1 MGSIRLPAGSFRV
14 CLGSFTQPWSFGPYA
29 RQLTVLAGQLAKKH
43 VVMWLAL
50 GYHDTEVRIKVPG
63 LPENV
68 GMLGGDFPRNQGV
81 YVSSINALLEKHKMD
96 VFISLMD
103 LNRVFVD
110 EMFSPLSIS
119 WFPNHFVSLDLHSR
133 HALTAYDAVA
143 VLGPSDATR
152 VKEQLPHKHVM
163 HIPHVIE
170 DPGGLGETPR
180 SVLRQKYGVPAGKFL
195 ALVNFAN
202 YDAEKN
208 RKSID
213 LSLLAWKGVPPRHA
227 HGRHLRRRAR
237 RAARVLLLHA
247 LAAAGDALA
256 RTPPPSATRAWRA
269 RDRPA
274 DRPTPCCHRAV
285 PAFYEAYGDKALLY
299 LHAVKLPTEGV
310 HLPGLLHMSEV
321 RARVRVRLGLG
332 LGLG

>member
-81 YVSSINALLEKHKMD
+81 YVSSINALLVKHKMD

-163 HIPHVIE
+163 HIPPHSATSSVCE
-170 DPGGLGETPR
+170 VESQLSPLGCA
-180 SVLRQKYGVPAGKFL
+180 SFVALRQPRRSL
-195 ALVNFAN
+195 P
-202 YDAEKN
+202 EP
-208 RKSID
+208 IP
-213 LSLLAWKGVPPRHA
+213 SLLMPQS
-227 HGRHLRRRAR
+227 
-237 RAARVLLLHA
+237 
-247 LAAAGDALA
+247 
-256 RTPPPSATRAWRA
+256 PSSA
-269 RDRPA
+269 
-274 DRPTPCCHRAV
+274 
-285 PAFYEAYGDKALLY
+285 
-299 LHAVKLPTEGV
+299 
-310 HLPGLLHMSEV
+310 
-321 RARVRVRLGLG
+321 
-332 LGLG
+332 

>member
-81 YVSSINALLEKHKMD
+81 YVSSINALLVKHKMD

-180 SVLRQKYGVPAGKFL
+180 SILRQKYGVPAGKFL

-213 LSLLAWKGVPPRHA
+213 LSLLAWKGAHHRPAPREPGAHATALQIGRPPA
-227 HGRHLRRRAR
+227 ATVLCQPSTRR
-237 RAARVLLLHA
+237 
-247 LAAAGDALA
+247 
-256 RTPPPSATRAWRA
+256 TATRRCSTCT
-269 RDRPA
+269 R
-274 DRPTPCCHRAV
+274 
-285 PAFYEAYGDKALLY
+285 
-299 LHAVKLPTEGV
+299 
-310 HLPGLLHMSEV
+310 
-321 RARVRVRLGLG
+321 
-332 LGLG
+332 

>member
-1 MGSIRLPAGSFRV
+1 VPCHVGSIRDMGSIRLPAGSFRV
-14 CLGSFTQPWSFGPYA
+14 CLGSFSQPWSFGPYA
-29 RQLTVLAGQLAKKH
+29 RQLTVLAGQLAKNH

-68 GMLGGDFPRNQGV
+68 GMLGGNFPRNQGV
-81 YVSSINALLEKHKMD
+81 YVSSINALLDKHKMD

-110 EMFSPLSIS
+110 EMFSPLAIS

-152 VKEQLPHKHVM
+152 VQEQLPHKHVM

-213 LSLLAWKGVPPRHA
+213 LSLLAWKGAPTHRPHHRPPPREPGGHA
-227 HGRHLRRRAR
+227 TALQIGRPPAATVLCQPSTRR
-237 RAARVLLLHA
+237 
-247 LAAAGDALA
+247 
-256 RTPPPSATRAWRA
+256 TATR
-269 RDRPA
+269 
-274 DRPTPCCHRAV
+274 PCSTCTR
-285 PAFYEAYGDKALLY
+285 
-299 LHAVKLPTEGV
+299 
-310 HLPGLLHMSEV
+310 
-321 RARVRVRLGLG
+321 
-332 LGLG
+332 

>member
-81 YVSSINALLEKHKMD
+81 YVSSINSLLVKHKMD

-180 SVLRQKYGVPAGKFL
+180 SVLRQKYGVPAGKFV

-213 LSLLAWKGVPPRHA
+213 LSLLAWKG
-227 HGRHLRRRAR
+227 
-237 RAARVLLLHA
+237 
-247 LAAAGDALA
+247 A
-256 RTPPPSATRAWRA
+256 RTPPHTTAHHRTPPHTTAHHRPPPRAPGGHATALRHARLARTRPPCRSADPLLPPCCASLLRGVRRQGAALLA
-269 RDRPA
+269 RGEAAHRGRPPARPA
-274 DRPTPCCHRAV
+274 AHER
-285 PAFYEAYGDKALLY
+285 G
-299 LHAVKLPTEGV
+299 EGE
-310 HLPGLLHMSEV
+310 G
-321 RARVRVRLGLG
+321 
-332 LGLG
+332 

>member
-81 YVSSINALLEKHKMD
+81 YVSSINALLVKHKMD

-213 LSLLAWKGVPPRHA
+213 LSLLAWKGAHHRPPHTTALRHA
-227 HGRHLRRRAR
+227 S
-237 RAARVLLLHA
+237 
-247 LAAAGDALA
+247 LA
-256 RTPPPSATRAWRA
+256 RTRPPCRSA
-269 RDRPA
+269 DPLL
-274 DRPTPCCHRAV
+274 PPCCASLLRGVRRQGAALPARGEAAHRGRP
-285 PAFYEAYGDKALLY
+285 PAWPAAHERG
-299 LHAVKLPTEGV
+299 EG
-310 HLPGLLHMSEV
+310 
-321 RARVRVRLGLG
+321 
-332 LGLG
+332 

>member
-213 LSLLAWKGVPPRHA
+213 LSLLAWKGAHHTTALRHA
-227 HGRHLRRRAR
+227 SLAGTRPPCRSADPLLPPCCASLLRGVRRQG
-237 RAARVLLLHA
+237 AAL
-247 LAAAGDALA
+247 LA
-256 RTPPPSATRAWRA
+256 RGEAAHRGRPPA
-269 RDRPA
+269 RPA
-274 DRPTPCCHRAV
+274 AHER
-285 PAFYEAYGDKALLY
+285 GQ
-299 LHAVKLPTEGV
+299 G
-310 HLPGLLHMSEV
+310 
-321 RARVRVRLGLG
+321 
-332 LGLG
+332 

>member
-81 YVSSINALLEKHKMD
+81 YVSSINALLVKHKMD

-213 LSLLAWKGVPPRHA
+213 LSLLAWKG
-227 HGRHLRRRAR
+227 
-237 RAARVLLLHA
+237 
-247 LAAAGDALA
+247 A
-256 RTPPPSATRAWRA
+256 RTPPHTTAHHRTPPHTTALRHARLAGTRPPCRSADPLLPPCCASLLRGVRRQGAALLA
-269 RDRPA
+269 RGEAAHRGRPPARPA
-274 DRPTPCCHRAV
+274 AHER
-285 PAFYEAYGDKALLY
+285 GQ
-299 LHAVKLPTEGV
+299 G
-310 HLPGLLHMSEV
+310 
-321 RARVRVRLGLG
+321 
-332 LGLG
+332 